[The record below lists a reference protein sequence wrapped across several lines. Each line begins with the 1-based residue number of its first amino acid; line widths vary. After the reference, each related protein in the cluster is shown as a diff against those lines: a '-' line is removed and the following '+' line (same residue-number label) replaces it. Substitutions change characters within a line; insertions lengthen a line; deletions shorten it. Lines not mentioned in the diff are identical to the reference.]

1 MNSNYT
7 NMTKKALIDKTL
19 EVIQKLPND
28 QVNEVSNFADF
39 LYKKYEDN
47 LILENIS
54 KIASESQSFKFLD
67 EQEDL
72 YKPSDLKTVFNEKG

>member
-1 MNSNYT
+1 M
-7 NMTKKALIDKTL
+7 

-67 EQEDL
+67 EEEDL
-72 YKPSDLKTVFNEKG
+72 YKPSDLKTVFKEKG

>member
-1 MNSNYT
+1 M
-7 NMTKKALIDKTL
+7 

-54 KIASESQSFKFLD
+54 KITSESQSFKFLD
-67 EQEDL
+67 EEEDL
-72 YKPSDLKTVFNEKG
+72 YKPTDLKTVFNETYMTKF

>member
-1 MNSNYT
+1 
-7 NMTKKALIDKTL
+7 L

-67 EQEDL
+67 EEEDL
-72 YKPSDLKTVFNEKG
+72 YKPSDLKTVFKEKG

>member
-1 MNSNYT
+1 
-7 NMTKKALIDKTL
+7 MTKKALIDKTL

-54 KIASESQSFKFLD
+54 KIASESQSFKF
-67 EQEDL
+67 
-72 YKPSDLKTVFNEKG
+72 

>member
-1 MNSNYT
+1 
-7 NMTKKALIDKTL
+7 MTKKALIDKTL

-54 KIASESQSFKFLD
+54 KITSESQSFKFLD
-67 EQEDL
+67 EEEDL
-72 YKPSDLKTVFNEKG
+72 YKPSDLKTVFKEKG

>member
-1 MNSNYT
+1 
-7 NMTKKALIDKTL
+7 MTKKALIDKTL

-67 EQEDL
+67 EEEDL
-72 YKPSDLKTVFNEKG
+72 YKPSDLKTVFKEKG

>member
-1 MNSNYT
+1 
-7 NMTKKALIDKTL
+7 MTKKALIDKTL

>member
-1 MNSNYT
+1 M
-7 NMTKKALIDKTL
+7 

>member
-1 MNSNYT
+1 
-7 NMTKKALIDKTL
+7 MTKKALIDKTL

-67 EQEDL
+67 EEEDL

>member
-1 MNSNYT
+1 
-7 NMTKKALIDKTL
+7 MTKKALIDKTL

-28 QVNEVSNFADF
+28 QLNEVSNFADF

-67 EQEDL
+67 EEEDL
-72 YKPSDLKTVFNEKG
+72 YKPSDLKTVFKEKG

>member
-1 MNSNYT
+1 
-7 NMTKKALIDKTL
+7 L

>member
-1 MNSNYT
+1 M
-7 NMTKKALIDKTL
+7 

-67 EQEDL
+67 EEEDL